1 MKIEIPTDQSE
12 FIEFF
17 VFSFFKGLSYEEDK
31 SLIEAVV
38 KQKEGQ
44 FSKKDEAIIKKREYS
59 KDFEY
64 KTIVL
69 YNTNKSQL
77 HTLNN
82 CYWFDGSEIIKKE
95 LLYNDGFF

>member
-44 FSKKDEAIIKKREYS
+44 FSKKDEAIIKKKRIL
-59 KDFEY
+59 KRF
-64 KTIVL
+64 
-69 YNTNKSQL
+69 
-77 HTLNN
+77 
-82 CYWFDGSEIIKKE
+82 
-95 LLYNDGFF
+95 